1 MTYLLIFLLVLC
13 VFLLIKKSFQLR
25 KEKSKFIQLELE
37 RWQVH
42 LLFKDYVFNKNLQNE
57 IATLEYFK
65 KYGLGEENPESA
77 KIYESF
83 EKYLEQQEL

>member
-1 MTYLLIFLLVLC
+1 MIYLLLFLNVLLV
-13 VFLLIKKSFQLR
+13 FFLIKKSFQLR
-25 KEKSKFIQLELE
+25 REKGKFIQLELE
-37 RWQVH
+37 RWNVH

-65 KYGLGEENPESA
+65 KYGLGEENPEST
-77 KIYESF
+77 KVYESF